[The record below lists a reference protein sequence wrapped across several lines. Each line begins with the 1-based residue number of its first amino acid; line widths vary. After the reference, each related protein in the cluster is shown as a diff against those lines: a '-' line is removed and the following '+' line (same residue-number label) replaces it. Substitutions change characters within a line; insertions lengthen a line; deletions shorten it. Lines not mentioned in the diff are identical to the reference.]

1 MAHSIK
7 RLTIYAWI
15 SALEIDLRELISLY
29 IVPLLGSDTLFSGAT
44 EKQSRQRF
52 EKDNP
57 GDTPNLSDLLNYL
70 DLDEEIKTIRRHD
83 ARLDSGTR
91 SYLKRY
97 YTGLESIINV
107 RNRVMHSR
115 PLEYDD
121 LSQVSD
127 LAFELIRSHR
137 ALWAHL
143 RTPRQQLQR
152 HPDFASTLN
161 IVDEID
167 SNSTAW
173 HNLPQPEF
181 DATGFIGR
189 EK

>member
-15 SALEIDLRELISLY
+15 SALEIDLRELIGLY
-29 IVPLLGSDTLFSGAT
+29 IIPLLGSDALFSGVT
-44 EKQSRQRF
+44 ERQCRQRF

-57 GDTPNLSDLLNYL
+57 GDAPNLSDLSNYL

-83 ARLDSGTR
+83 ARLDSATR

-97 YTGLESIINV
+97 YTGLESILSV

-121 LSQVSD
+121 LSRVSD
-127 LAFELIRSHR
+127 LAFELIKSHR
-137 ALWAHL
+137 SLWAHL
-143 RTPRQQLQR
+143 RTTRQQLLHDQ
-152 HPDFASTLN
+152 DFAG
-161 IVDEID
+161 
-167 SNSTAW
+167 
-173 HNLPQPEF
+173 NLTIP
-181 DATGFIGR
+181 D
-189 EK
+189 